1 MTWPFRVSVPVA
13 TAPKTYVFFPPPLGT
28 TIQVPEVKVPLKTEA
43 PAVSVMLPP
52 APKVPLTFVL
62 NEGKVRVALPQG
74 LNGVTDPHEGVQ
86 KLMPLTPALTDAE
99 FGVRLIVPPF
109 RLKSMLSASAAAGTV
124 SRPLFPNDSTGAPL
138 LASTAYRTVCPCA

>member
-1 MTWPFRVSVPVA
+1 
-13 TAPKTYVFFPPPLGT
+13 
-28 TIQVPEVKVPLKTEA
+28 
-43 PAVSVMLPP
+43 SVMLPP

-109 RLKSMLSASAAAGTV
+109 RLKSMLSASAAAG
-124 SRPLFPNDSTGAPL
+124 SAKANSANKIIRFINNGAKCRIMFEL
-138 LASTAYRTVCPCA
+138 